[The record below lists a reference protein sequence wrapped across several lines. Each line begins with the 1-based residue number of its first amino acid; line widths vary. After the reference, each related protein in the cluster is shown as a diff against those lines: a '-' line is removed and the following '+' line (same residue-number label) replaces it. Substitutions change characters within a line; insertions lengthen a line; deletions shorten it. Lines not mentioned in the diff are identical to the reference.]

1 MDKNIILFYT
11 RRDGYSPNQCG
22 TTLSAGELIKI
33 LQQYDEDT
41 LIYYSNDRGYTYG
54 ALDEDYIEEVN
65 GEELE

>member
-1 MDKNIILFYT
+1 MNKNIILFYT
-11 RRDGYSPNQCG
+11 RRDGYAPSQCG
-22 TTLSAGELIKI
+22 TTLTAGELIKI
-33 LQQYDEDT
+33 LQRYDENT